1 MSYEVWS
8 HVMFSFQI
16 NKFMKSLFLI
26 NKFMKAVSQKAITHF
41 IIKIST
47 RRLQKLVANKREISR
62 GVAGVGDNVTWRKV
76 KLTKLPCRGANSVA
90 NLWNRAADEATP
102 LSILYR
108 VQGTPREFSELIW
121 WFGQCQWSPG
131 LEIVMRGES
140 YVRIQNRTSIFT
152 NTFRVL
158 LYQSTERGTSCYWG
172 FRFLHKTKQYSNV
185 LIY

>member
-1 MSYEVWS
+1 M
-8 HVMFSFQI
+8 
-16 NKFMKSLFLI
+16 
-26 NKFMKAVSQKAITHF
+26 
-41 IIKIST
+41 
-47 RRLQKLVANKREISR
+47 ANKREISR

-140 YVRIQNRTSIFT
+140 YVRILNRK
-152 NTFRVL
+152 
-158 LYQSTERGTSCYWG
+158 
-172 FRFLHKTKQYSNV
+172 RFLPALFAFYCISRLKEEQAFIGVFDSCTRLSSTAMCLTIKQKGTNNFFDYTKTSQG
-185 LIY
+185 